1 MAARALNLILGLW
14 LFVSAFLF
22 VRAPATF
29 TNTWI
34 VGLLVATMVAIAIK
48 TPSARYLNTA
58 LSAWLLVSAFVLPH
72 ATAAERWHDAIVA
85 VAIFALSLVPTT
97 ERTRLPRRV
106 PA

>member
-14 LFVSAFLF
+14 LFVSAFVF
-22 VRAPATF
+22 ARAPVTF
-29 TNTWI
+29 TNAWI
-34 VGLLVATMVAIAIK
+34 LGLLVVTMVAIALK

-72 ATAAERWHDAIVA
+72 LRAAERWHDAIVA
-85 VAIFALSLVPTT
+85 IAIFAFSLVPTT
-97 ERTRLPRRV
+97 LRTRLPRRV